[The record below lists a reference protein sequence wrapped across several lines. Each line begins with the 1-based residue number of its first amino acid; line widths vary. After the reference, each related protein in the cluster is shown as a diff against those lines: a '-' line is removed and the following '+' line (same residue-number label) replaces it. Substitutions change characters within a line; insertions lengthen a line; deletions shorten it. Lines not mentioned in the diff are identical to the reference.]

1 MSTMNKNQTISYL
14 YGDGRKTT
22 TAGELT
28 PLKAIRA
35 KCIDCSGGSIHEVKL
50 CVIPECPLYPFRF
63 GKNPFRKRRKL
74 TDQQRQEIAER
85 LRKSRAR

>member
-1 MSTMNKNQTISYL
+1 MTTINKNQTISYL

-22 TAGELT
+22 TGGELT

-35 KCIDCSGGSIHEVKL
+35 KCLDCSAGSAHEVKH

-63 GKNPFRKRRKL
+63 GKNPFRKRRAL
-74 TDQQRQEIAER
+74 TDQQRREIAER